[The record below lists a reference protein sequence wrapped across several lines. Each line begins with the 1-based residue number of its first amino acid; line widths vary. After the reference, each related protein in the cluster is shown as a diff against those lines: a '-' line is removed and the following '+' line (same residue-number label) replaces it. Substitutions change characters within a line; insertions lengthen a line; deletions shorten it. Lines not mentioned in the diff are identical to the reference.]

1 MMQIKMVSPYQ
12 SHRRYIRLASTSLPL
27 YIYIFYARYDRA
39 SYLFLILKQ
48 ELFAYTKF
56 FSLCMCVLLA
66 QRSIYEAFFRV
77 WEESARYGFQWLCG
91 LLGLYTVAFCSSS
104 FYYYITC
111 HIPSFLKTFSFFPL
125 CSSIPFVFW
134 LLNAY

>member
-1 MMQIKMVSPYQ
+1 MA
-12 SHRRYIRLASTSLPL
+12 RLHLSSSIH
-27 YIYIFYARYDRA
+27 IYIYARYDRA

-48 ELFAYTKF
+48 ELFCLHQFF

-77 WEESARYGFQWLCG
+77 WEESARYGFQWVCG

-111 HIPSFLKTFSFFPL
+111 HIPSFLKTFPFSLFVPL
-125 CSSIPFVFW
+125 F
-134 LLNAY
+134 LLCFGY